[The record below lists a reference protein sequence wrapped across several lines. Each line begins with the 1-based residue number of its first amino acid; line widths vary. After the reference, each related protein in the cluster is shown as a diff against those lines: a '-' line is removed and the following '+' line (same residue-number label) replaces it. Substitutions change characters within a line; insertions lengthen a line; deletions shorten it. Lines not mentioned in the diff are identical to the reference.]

1 MNTKKEI
8 KNIGEKLILLLSKK
22 NDDYGDSA
30 TQGDAIFAT
39 KQNMKRMSP
48 KQFGLCCRLD
58 DKIYR
63 IRNSGISYKT
73 IDSLWDIAGYIVLL
87 LITLNHDDQ
96 ITYKDS
102 VKKEIE
108 KI

>member
-1 MNTKKEI
+1 MHTKYLI
-8 KNIGEKLILLLSKK
+8 KQIGEKLISLLSKK

-30 TQGDAIFAT
+30 TQGESIFAT
-39 KQNMKRMSP
+39 EANMKKMSP

-63 IRNSGISYKT
+63 IKNNGLDEKT
-73 IDSLWDIAGYIVLL
+73 IDSLWDIAGYIILL
-87 LITLNHDDQ
+87 LT
-96 ITYKDS
+96 TYEHEDKYKNS
-102 VKKEIE
+102 VKKELD

>member
-73 IDSLWDIAGYIVLL
+73 VDPELTKKVVTNPI
-87 LITLNHDDQ
+87 LILMDVCNL
-96 ITYKDS
+96 
-102 VKKEIE
+102 
-108 KI
+108 